1 MCLGNRI
8 FKSSNLLGPGEGEK
22 SVLDGER
29 LRTPDVHG
37 PSSCGQRTVWLG
49 CVWAAPRDQRLG
61 PFKALLPSTKP
72 RASAEE
78 DMHYCKRISI
88 PIHSPAPPPVGG
100 NHSLHNLSL
109 CPPRQLLPSG

>member
-1 MCLGNRI
+1 MQCVWETESLKAQISWDQER
-8 FKSSNLLGPGEGEK
+8 GEK

-72 RASAEE
+72 WASAEE
-78 DMHYCKRISI
+78 DMHY
-88 PIHSPAPPPVGG
+88 
-100 NHSLHNLSL
+100 
-109 CPPRQLLPSG
+109 

>member
-72 RASAEE
+72 PGL
-78 DMHYCKRISI
+78 C
-88 PIHSPAPPPVGG
+88 GG
-100 NHSLHNLSL
+100 GHALLKAHFNTYSLSFSSSS
-109 CPPRQLLPSG
+109 CGWQSQFT